1 MSGGGRE
8 SGPPRPERDAA
19 EDPVEVSEASE
30 GSLPPD
36 PELEAALREAMAS
49 VERSE
54 SQSNPASRANPA
66 NPGPASASD
75 GPEAAAP
82 AGESEAADAVVAELR
97 DKLLGANERL
107 LRLQADF
114 ENYRKRAAREHQD
127 ALQFGPQN
135 LVKDLL
141 SVVDNLDRAIRHARQ
156 SEGGDLQGLLQGVEL
171 VQRELQGVLAKHH
184 VTEIDALGKPF
195 NPALH
200 EAMAQ
205 ITDGT
210 AEPNTVLDVLEKG
223 YQLRDRLLR
232 PAKVVVNRTTGGPG
246 GSGEGEAPA

>member
-1 MSGGGRE
+1 VSDRGRHG
-8 SGPPRPERDAA
+8 GPPVPGRDAA
-19 EDPVEVSEASE
+19 PDPIEVAEASE

-49 VERSE
+49 VERTE
-54 SQSNPASRANPA
+54 AEATPVAADPV
-66 NPGPASASD
+66 PGPDAGAGGAPAEAPSA
-75 GPEAAAP
+75 EAAA
-82 AGESEAADAVVAELR
+82 SAELASVR
-97 DKLLGANERL
+97 DKLLAANERL

-141 SVVDNLDRAIRHARQ
+141 PVVDNLDRAIRHARQ
-156 SEGGDLQGLLQGVEL
+156 SAGGNLQGLLQGVEL
-171 VQRELQGVLAKHH
+171 VQRELQSVLAKHH
-184 VTEIDALGKPF
+184 VIEIDALGKPF

-205 ITDGT
+205 ITDE
-210 AEPNTVLDVLEKG
+210 ASQPNSVVDVLEKG

-232 PAKVVVNRTTGGPG
+232 PAKVVVNRAAAGGSG